1 MFSGS
6 LVMLT
11 SHGVEEGSKEGR
23 REEEKKTERE
33 KEKAKA
39 KEEEDS
45 AHQGKEKAEE
55 KERAK
60 AVHNFKTETYTH
72 SLARRCVMSVC
83 DRGHARVVS
92 TTRIM
97 LESTTSVNDTRLL
110 SDHNIAA

>member
-83 DRGHARVVS
+83 DRGHARSSVPH
-92 TTRIM
+92 
-97 LESTTSVNDTRLL
+97 ESCWRAQLQ
-110 SDHNIAA
+110 